1 MKWIA
6 LIILAWMFFLLAI
19 LFYSQNKD
27 ACDKLGGEY
36 IFTNGHY
43 TCQKEL
49 P

>member
-1 MKWIA
+1 MKWLA
-6 LIILAWMFFLLAI
+6 LIILGYFVFILAI
-19 LFYSQNKD
+19 SFYNDNKSSCQD
-27 ACDKLGGEY
+27 LGGEY